1 MGEKADSMSQS
12 RPQVKDKVLQ
22 VAGFQKEREM
32 RGEPSKEELIHIYRV
47 MLLTRLFDTK
57 SLNMQRQGRIGFY
70 VPCTGQEASQI
81 GSAFALRRDDWTFP
95 TYRDVGVALIRG
107 ASLRSLVAHLMGN
120 SNDPMKGRQMPSHW
134 GFRTINFAS
143 VASPIASHLPVAV
156 GVAMAMKF
164 KNEDKVVLAYHGDGA
179 TSSGDFHSAYN
190 FAGVYKAPIV
200 FICENNGWAI
210 SLPASKQTAS
220 GTFAEK
226 ALAYGCP
233 GVRVDGNDALAVY
246 KAAREAVERAR
257 KGQGP
262 TMIECLTYRMGPHS
276 TSDDP
281 NRYRTREEM
290 EAWKRKDPVER
301 FRSYL
306 ERKGY
311 WSKDFEEDL
320 RAKID
325 AEINTAVKEEAEV
338 PPPELSTM
346 FTDVYSTMPQLLREE
361 LREEEEFS
369 ESSST
374 NA

>member
-1 MGEKADSMSQS
+1 MSQS
-12 RPQVKDKVLQ
+12 APKEYLQ
-22 VAGFQKEREM
+22 VILSDGKLDKSS
-32 RGEPSKEELIHIYRV
+32 EPSLSEQDLKHIYRS
-47 MLLTRLFDTK
+47 MLTTRLFDIK
-57 SLNMQRQGRIGFY
+57 SMNLQRQGRIGFY
-70 VPCTGQEASQI
+70 VPCSGQEAAQI
-81 GSAFALRRDDWTFP
+81 GSAFALRNSDWTLP
-95 TYRDVGVALIRG
+95 TYRDMGVAILRG
-107 ASLRSLVAHLMGN
+107 VPVRTLFDHLMGN
-120 SNDPMKGRQMPSHW
+120 AKDLMRGRQMPNHW
-134 GFRTINFAS
+134 GFKSANYVS
-143 VASPIASHLPVAV
+143 IASTIAAHLPVAT
-156 GVAMAMKF
+156 GVAMAMKM
-164 KNEDKVVLAYHGDGA
+164 KNEDNVVMAYHGDGA
-179 TSSGDFHSAYN
+179 TSAGDFHSAYN

-226 ALAYGCP
+226 ALAYGFP